1 MLTQEEL
8 QITHQAVT
16 YTIALDLIVARF
28 GDTLNNLTV
37 VEKLDLLAILAF
49 WQSSNACNLEFD
61 SKPNSL
67 REYLNLEPALQD
79 CTSQDV
85 DQALQILAD
94 CSENDSLTL
103 MKVIVNQLHDYRQ
116 S

>member
-1 MLTQEEL
+1 MTTQES
-8 QITHQAVT
+8 QITHAAIS
-16 YTIALDLIVARF
+16 YTICLDLLVARF
-28 GDTLNNLTV
+28 GDTLNNFTI

-67 REYLNLEPALQD
+67 REYLNLCQWLQD
-79 CTSQDV
+79 STSQDV
-85 DQALQILAD
+85 DEALHILGD

-103 MKVIVNQLHDYRQ
+103 MKVIVNQLNDYRQ

>member
-1 MLTQEEL
+1 MTTQEAS

-16 YTIALDLIVARF
+16 YTICLDQLVARF
-28 GDTLNNLTV
+28 GDTLNNFTI

-67 REYLNLEPALQD
+67 REYLNLEPGLQD
-79 CTSQDV
+79 ATSQDV

-103 MKVIVNQLHDYRQ
+103 MKVIVNQVIDLRQ
-116 S
+116 N

>member
-1 MLTQEEL
+1 MTNTQC
-8 QITHQAVT
+8 QISHQAIT
-16 YTIALDLIVARF
+16 FSSCLDKLVARF
-28 GDTLNNLTV
+28 GDTLNNFTI

-61 SKPNSL
+61 SEPNSL

-79 CTSQDV
+79 ATSQDV
-85 DQALQILAD
+85 NQALQILAD

-103 MKVIVNQLHDYRQ
+103 MKVIINQVIDLRQ
-116 S
+116 N

>member
-1 MLTQEEL
+1 MTTQEAS

-16 YTIALDLIVARF
+16 YTICLDQLVARF
-28 GDTLNNLTV
+28 GDTLNNFTN

-49 WQSSNACNLEFD
+49 WQASNYCNLESD
-61 SKPNSL
+61 SEPNSL
-67 REYLNLEPALQD
+67 GKYLNLEPALQD
-79 CTSQDV
+79 STSQDV

-103 MKVIVNQLHDYRQ
+103 MKVIVNQLHDLRQ

>member
-1 MLTQEEL
+1 MTNTQC
-8 QITHQAVT
+8 QISHQAIT
-16 YTIALDLIVARF
+16 FTSCLDKLVARF
-28 GDTLNNLTV
+28 GDTLNNFTI

-61 SKPNSL
+61 SNSISL
-67 REYLNLEPALQD
+67 KEYLNLEPGLQD

-103 MKVIVNQLHDYRQ
+103 MKVIINQVIDLRQ